1 MKIKNMAYWKTKNNT
16 PLKKEMGPYESFDVD
31 KDIVEKNEHKL
42 NKDKTEK
49 KYNWTVVDA
58 RPQEVID
65 KEKEEI
71 AKEEELKKKEQ
82 EKIQQQIEG
91 TYVETEEDI
100 KKRKEKW
107 NDLYKK

>member
-1 MKIKNMAYWKTKNNT
+1 MGYKMKGHTL
-16 PLKKEMGPYESFDVD
+16 PGPFQKKIWPPGSEQFDVD
-31 KDIVEKNEHKL
+31 KDVIEKDEHEL
-42 NKDKTEK
+42 DEDKTEK

-65 KEKEEI
+65 KEKE
-71 AKEEELKKKEQ
+71 EEELKKKEQ

-100 KKRKEKW
+100 KKFKEKQGS
-107 NDLYKK
+107 LRRK